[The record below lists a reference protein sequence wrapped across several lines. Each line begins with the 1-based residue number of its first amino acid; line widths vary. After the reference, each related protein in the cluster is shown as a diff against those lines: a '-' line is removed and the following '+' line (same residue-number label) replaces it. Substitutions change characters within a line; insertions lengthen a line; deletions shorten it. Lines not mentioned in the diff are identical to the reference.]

1 MNGAG
6 VVCAPVYTAEDIYKD
21 PYFRERGLLIEYED
35 EVHGTVTGPGV
46 VPRLTSTPGSVRRA
60 ARWTLGADNA
70 EVLEPLGVDEAGLQ
84 RLRDDGIV

>member
-1 MNGAG
+1 
-6 VVCAPVYTAEDIYKD
+6 VYTAEDIYKD

-35 EVHGTVTGPGV
+35 EVHGSVTGPGV
-46 VPRLTSTPGSVRRA
+46 VPKLTSTPGSVRRA

-70 EVLEPLGVDEAGLQ
+70 EVLEGLGVDEAGLE